1 MQRSQ
6 TNKKIMCKNVKNL
19 LSISDDR
26 KSLMYVD
33 SQVLIKCIND
43 NSIKNVSSKYNHAY
57 QIVIGEKQLNIL
69 LLEVIPNYFKII
81 PAGVI
86 WEVLKNYEWHY
97 YNGEVCTLISSKE
110 TTNPKFYIER
120 IICNLYKGNEAFAK
134 SDYQIHHK
142 WFRAVALKETITLM
156 PDKTHKMWHR
166 VVGHYARNQ
175 KIIIDKEEDFY
186 QFIGEL
192 QKVRTIL
199 AERVFGLEF

>member
-1 MQRSQ
+1 
-6 TNKKIMCKNVKNL
+6 
-19 LSISDDR
+19 
-26 KSLMYVD
+26 MYFD

-43 NSIKNVSSKYNHAY
+43 NSLKDVSSKNNHAY
-57 QIVIGEKQLNIL
+57 QIIIGEKTINVL

-97 YNGEVCTLISSKE
+97 YNGEVCTLVSSKE
-110 TTNPKFYIER
+110 TKNPK
-120 IICNLYKGNEAFAK
+120 YKGNEAFAK

-142 WFRAVALKETITLM
+142 WFRAVALRETITLM
-156 PDKTHKMWHR
+156 PDKTHKMWHQ

-175 KIIIDKEEDFY
+175 KIVIGKEEDFY